1 MDGTYRKIIVQS
13 YPFSGRGSSSKV
25 RCRPIAG
32 QGWDTNLNV
41 ECCKTLRN
49 SYPVGTYFELM
60 GKLSSREGTPFVY
73 TSSNSNYKV
82 LTAEEVRQLR
92 K

>member
-1 MDGTYRKIIVQS
+1 M
-13 YPFSGRGSSSKV
+13 
-25 RCRPIAG
+25 
-32 QGWDTNLNV
+32 
-41 ECCKTLRN
+41 RN